1 MGGFVPAAALSA
13 LQIGISSTQQER
25 RAEAAQAAARADGKA
40 KIAQLQ
46 LAEADELHVEVV
58 SLSSKVG
65 IGLAASTKTHAHEIE
80 NLKIGQKKL
89 ADEVALRSKEAEVR
103 HVRLSADLTFLQ
115 NNVAKIDQLRRVI
128 SEEIRTEGDGF
139 IENLRKHRDEER
151 VERATIEL
159 ERRYELAKLASERKL
174 YIIVGTV
181 SIAVFL
187 PLLLRLIDSVV
198 VNM

>member
-1 MGGFVPAAALSA
+1 MDLEKRIDR
-13 LQIGISSTQQER
+13 L
-25 RAEAAQAAARADGKA
+25 EAVQDRVLGK
-40 KIAQLQ
+40 L
-46 LAEADELHVEVV
+46 DELHVEFV

-65 IGLAASTKTHAHEIE
+65 IGLTASTKTHAHEID

-103 HVRLSADLTFLQ
+103 HVRLSADLSLLQ
-115 NNVAKIDQLRRVI
+115 NNVVKDIDQLRRAI

-151 VERATIEL
+151 VERASLEL
-159 ERRYELAKLASERKL
+159 ERRNEIAKLASERKL
-174 YIIVGTV
+174 YIIVGAV

-198 VNM
+198 VKL